1 MSWVLA
7 SLKVPVAVNCCRVPA
22 AAEGFA
28 GVTASETKVP
38 VPTVSV
44 VVPITP
50 EAVAEMVTDPPF
62 LPWAIPDPRREATLG
77 FEDFQ
82 EIPLRFVATLASLK
96 VPLAVNFMDVPFA
109 ILGLAGFTVIETKCA
124 VETVSPVEP
133 LTDPKAALIVVPPVA
148 TLVARPCALMVATA
162 GLDDAQMT
170 VVVMS

>member
-1 MSWVLA
+1 VLV
-7 SLKVPVAVNCCRVPA
+7 SLKVPVAVNCCKVPA
-22 AAEGFA
+22 VAEGFA
-28 GVTASETKVP
+28 GVTTSETNVP
-38 VPTVSV
+38 VLTVSV
-44 VVPITP
+44 VVPVTP
-50 EAVAEMVTDPPF
+50 EADAEMVTDPPF
-62 LPWAIPDPRREATLG
+62 LPWAIPDPRREAMLG

-109 ILGLAGFTVIETKCA
+109 ILGFAGFTVIATKCA
-124 VETVSPVEP
+124 VETVRPVEP
-133 LTDPKAALIVVPPVA
+133 LTNPKAALIVVPPVA